1 MSDIIRKEIHFY
13 GAVQGVGF
21 RYRARYAAQGC
32 GVTGWVKNEWY
43 GSVLMEAQGTNEQ
56 INKMLKLINQGT
68 YIRIDNMKYHE
79 IPIDETERGFHVR

>member
-1 MSDIIRKEIHFY
+1 
-13 GAVQGVGF
+13 
-21 RYRARYAAQGC
+21 
-32 GVTGWVKNEWY
+32 
-43 GSVLMEAQGTNEQ
+43 MEAQGTNEQ